1 MTIYHYDPVT
11 FDFIA
16 PGLADKSPLE
26 EDVFLIPAHATDTAP
41 PLFDP
46 VTHTCRFID
55 GRWVV
60 AEIPQSE
67 PEPEPSLA
75 DRQSAVWNKIK
86 AERSARMSGGSKASG
101 KWFHTDQDSRL
112 QHLGLKDSARDLL
125 AAGAVMSDAVTID
138 GQQVAWK
145 TMDSTFAPM
154 TLQLAFDIVDA
165 DKTLDAALFIAAET
179 HRAQMM
185 AAGDPD
191 TYDYNTGWPERFVA

>member
-1 MTIYHYDPVT
+1 MQIYHYDPT
-11 FDFIA
+11 SLLL
-16 PGLADKSPLE
+16 LAIGQADPSPLE
-26 EDVFLIPAHATDTAP
+26 EDVFLIPAHATDIAP
-41 PLFDP
+41 PSFDP
-46 VTHTCRFID
+46 ATHTCRFID
-55 GRWVV
+55 GGWAV

-86 AERSARMSGGSKASG
+86 VERSARMSGGSKVDN

-125 AAGAVMSDAVTID
+125 AAGAAMSDAITIN

-145 TMDSTFAPM
+145 TMDGTFAPM
-154 TLQLAFDIVDA
+154 TVQLAFDIVEA
-165 DKTLDAALFIAAET
+165 DKALDAALFIAAET

-185 AAGDPD
+185 AADDPD
-191 TYDYNTGWPERFVA
+191 AYNYSSGWPERFTA